1 MSTSLQI
8 RPVGA
13 GDHAA
18 WLPLW
23 EGYQRFYK
31 TEIAAALPA
40 TPPGSASSTP
50 TNR

>member
-13 GDHAA
+13 ADHAA

-23 EGYQRFYK
+23 QGYQRFYK
-31 TEIAAALPA
+31 TEIAAA
-40 TPPGSASSTP
+40 T
-50 TNR
+50 

>member
-23 EGYQRFYK
+23 EGYQ
-31 TEIAAALPA
+31 
-40 TPPGSASSTP
+40 
-50 TNR
+50 